1 LLAKPI
7 EVVPEN
13 DTVKDALNT
22 IFGKSFCKTIK
33 NLGEDALNCGISYL
47 FPYADGDGTLKFRRF
62 KGYEILPF
70 WKDDDHTELDAFARI
85 YNQEVYEGSTK
96 KMVKRVEWY
105 KPEGVQH
112 FTFESGSLK
121 PDDEDI
127 TPYLVIGSGESN
139 AGYNWGR
146 VPLVAFKANS
156 EELPLIQ
163 RVKSLQDALNT
174 IMSDYMDNMQETPR
188 NSIIVIKNYDG
199 QDLAE
204 FRRNLAALGAV
215 KVRDDGEVKVL
226 SVEVNSENYKSII
239 TILKKAIIENG
250 RGLDTKDDR
259 MATGTPNQMNIQ
271 SMYNDIDLDA
281 DEMESEFQDSLEQL
295 MYFVNMYLQSRGYQ
309 QTNVDF
315 KFNRDVMINETD
327 TINNCQKS
335 KGIISDETILAN
347 HPWVTDRKDEM
358 ERLKKEQ
365 EEASQSM
372 MGDYPIAGPKQPAA
386 GE

>member
-1 LLAKPI
+1 
-7 EVVPEN
+7 
-13 DTVKDALNT
+13 
-22 IFGKSFCKTIK
+22 
-33 NLGEDALNCGISYL
+33 
-47 FPYADGDGTLKFRRF
+47 
-62 KGYEILPF
+62 
-70 WKDDDHTELDAFARI
+70 
-85 YNQEVYEGSTK
+85 
-96 KMVKRVEWY
+96 
-105 KPEGVQH
+105 
-112 FTFESGSLK
+112 
-121 PDDEDI
+121 
-127 TPYLVIGSGESN
+127 
-139 AGYNWGR
+139 
-146 VPLVAFKANS
+146 
-156 EELPLIQ
+156 
-163 RVKSLQDALNT
+163 
-174 IMSDYMDNMQETPR
+174 
-188 NSIIVIKNYDG
+188 
-199 QDLAE
+199 
-204 FRRNLAALGAV
+204 LAALGAV